1 MNAFLTGNAAAGR
14 CRRGVRTEDIVPKS
28 PTIGEVSL
36 AFALSPSSRRGVY
49 SVIRDGASTPY
60 TIEKHALWC
69 LFLHGKALP
78 IGRYARLEEAL
89 AAAVSHM
96 RHRACRSWQD

>member
-1 MNAFLTGNAAAGR
+1 MGKRL
-14 CRRGVRTEDIVPKS
+14 
-28 PTIGEVSL
+28 TIGEFS
-36 AFALSPSSRRGVY
+36 LSPSSRRGASYTVTNG
-49 SVIRDGASTPY
+49 GAPTPY

-69 LFLHGKALP
+69 VFLDGQALP

-96 RHRACRSWQD
+96 QHETTRPPSVQRAVSSVKH